1 MGIILVL
8 VFGSPFQRK
17 TFSRIGVGIKT
28 FVSRTTFCIV
38 FKFVLAMK
46 KLNKLP
52 LGVKQQWMNQSINR
66 MPCLITNVNL
76 SFCPLSFV
84 YYVLCPLTLDFFGI
98 FKCFL
103 YILVCFVSGI
113 PKMFFSYL
121 VWLVERSF
129 AHSNKIRLLWE
140 LLPLRRANRCPF

>member
-52 LGVKQQWMNQSINR
+52 LGVKQQWINQSINR

-84 YYVLCPLTLDFFGI
+84 YYVLCPLTLDF
-98 FKCFL
+98 L
-103 YILVCFVSGI
+103 S
-113 PKMFFSYL
+113 
-121 VWLVERSF
+121 
-129 AHSNKIRLLWE
+129 LLWY
-140 LLPLRRANRCPF
+140 LQMFPIYSSVFCFWYTKDVFFIFSMVGRKVFCTF